1 MGARDRGY
9 QYCSS
14 KKSGDEPIWYPS
26 PVCTQAHDFFVVNKM
41 RKRKS
46 RTSQPQGMV
55 IPWVVVSGYL
65 VTHEARRF
73 KDPLLGTFVPCSVLG
88 KELCAHA
95 MIRMIRARQPKCKI
109 DLYDLLAL
117 LALYLDSAAC
127 TGSLI
132 KKAFPTDWAQL
143 RNANSIVII
152 QLQYLQT
159 SKSPLGFSR

>member
-1 MGARDRGY
+1 
-9 QYCSS
+9 
-14 KKSGDEPIWYPS
+14 
-26 PVCTQAHDFFVVNKM
+26 
-41 RKRKS
+41 
-46 RTSQPQGMV
+46 MV
-55 IPWVVVSGYL
+55 TPWVVVSGYL
-65 VTHEARRF
+65 VTHEARCF
-73 KDPLLGTFVPCSVLG
+73 KDPLLGTFVTCSVLG

-143 RNANSIVII
+143 RYANSVVII
-152 QLQYLQT
+152 QFQYLHT
-159 SKSPLGFSR
+159 SNSPLGFSR

>member
-1 MGARDRGY
+1 
-9 QYCSS
+9 
-14 KKSGDEPIWYPS
+14 
-26 PVCTQAHDFFVVNKM
+26 
-41 RKRKS
+41 
-46 RTSQPQGMV
+46 MV

-95 MIRMIRARQPKCKI
+95 MIRMIRVRQPKCKI

-132 KKAFPTDWAQL
+132 KKALPTDRAEL
-143 RNANSIVII
+143 RNSNSVVII

-159 SKSPLGFSR
+159 SNSPLGFSR

>member
-1 MGARDRGY
+1 
-9 QYCSS
+9 
-14 KKSGDEPIWYPS
+14 
-26 PVCTQAHDFFVVNKM
+26 
-41 RKRKS
+41 
-46 RTSQPQGMV
+46 MV
-55 IPWVVVSGYL
+55 IPLVVVSGYL
-65 VTHEARRF
+65 VTHEAKRF

-88 KELCAHA
+88 KKLCAHA
-95 MIRMIRARQPKCKI
+95 MISIVRASQAKRKI

-117 LALYLDSAAC
+117 FAFYLDGAAC

>member
-1 MGARDRGY
+1 
-9 QYCSS
+9 
-14 KKSGDEPIWYPS
+14 
-26 PVCTQAHDFFVVNKM
+26 
-41 RKRKS
+41 
-46 RTSQPQGMV
+46 MV
-55 IPWVVVSGYL
+55 TPWVVVSGYL
-65 VTHEARRF
+65 VTHEARCF

-132 KKAFPTDWAQL
+132 KKAFPTEKA
-143 RNANSIVII
+143 RSIIAEGEGT
-152 QLQYLQT
+152 QFDPFLTKLFLECL
-159 SKSPLGFSR
+159 KEK